1 MQDDVACVAMIIPG
15 HANSCYFGKRDV
27 INHKHATDARNLL
40 KQSLETISH
49 SLSKRCLPQHERFF
63 SVFLPQH
70 TLRAESPSILSPIP
84 LPDFSRKI
92 EGDSARRVTT
102 ARNILILRYLRV
114 AFVIRFR
121 RFQLNLSNILHFC
134 SDAWGQLYE
143 TRFKAP
149 NLMWIFTRC
158 AVRKSW

>member
-1 MQDDVACVAMIIPG
+1 MIIPG

-27 INHKHATDARNLL
+27 INHKHATDARNLT
-40 KQSLETISH
+40 ETVSRDYFAFPFKTM
-49 SLSKRCLPQHERFF
+49 STTTCTLF
-63 SVFLPQH
+63 SAFLPQH
-70 TLRAESPSILSPIP
+70 TLWTESPSILSPIP

-102 ARNILILRYLRV
+102 ARNIFILRYLRV

-149 NLMWIFTRC
+149 KLMWIFTRC